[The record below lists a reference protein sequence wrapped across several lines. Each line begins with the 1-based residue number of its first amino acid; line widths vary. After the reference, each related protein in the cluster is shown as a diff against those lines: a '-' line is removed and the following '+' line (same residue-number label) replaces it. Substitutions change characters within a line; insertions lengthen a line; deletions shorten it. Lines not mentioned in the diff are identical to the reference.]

1 MERTP
6 PRLVI
11 NITEQQFRDLQRL
24 IPHGLKTRLFQTLV
38 DDMIELLE
46 DEDPE
51 LVIGFFTEYKVIY
64 DITPNKRNNGT

>member
-1 MERTP
+1 
-6 PRLVI
+6 
-11 NITEQQFRDLQRL
+11 
-24 IPHGLKTRLFQTLV
+24 
-38 DDMIELLE
+38 MIELLE